1 MSHICYYGSPDPAQY
16 AHEVCAAL
24 EKTDFELLKRIG
36 EEILRTKATGATIY
50 TAGNGGSAATA
61 SHMINDLMKGCRIN
75 ERTGFRA
82 NCLNDPNAVV
92 TCLAND
98 FSYDDVFAIE
108 LKTLARRGDVLIVFS
123 GSGNSENIL
132 RACQMA
138 RAIGMTVVGFGGRD
152 GGKMKDLCDICLVA
166 PTYCME
172 QLEDLHM
179 FYVHALVSYLREGLK
194 TVWDM
199 EIFRFPINIPFRRV
213 VFGSEPS
220 GVPGSDDWQ
229 KALAELQ
236 VTVFKGKSLSVL
248 IGGMDAQSARSSV
261 AFCFT
266 AEEIEIAAAAG
277 IYAVGV
283 AVSELRDTSVDEN
296 ARAAMIDAGAAS
308 LIPDFSA
315 VGRLQEFLFG
325 GEQE

>member
-1 MSHICYYGSPDPAQY
+1 MSHICYNGSSDPTQY

-24 EKTDFELLKRIG
+24 EKTDFEILKQIG
-36 EEILRTKATGATIY
+36 EEILRTKATGAMIY

-138 RAIGMTVVGFGGRD
+138 RAIGMTVIGFGGRD
-152 GGKMKDLCDICLVA
+152 GGKMKELCDICLVA

-179 FYVHALVSYLREGLK
+179 FYVHALVSFLRDGLK

-199 EIFRFPINIPFRRV
+199 EVFRFPASFPFSSV
-213 VFGSEPS
+213 VFGLEPA

-229 KALAELQ
+229 KALTALA
-236 VTVFKGKSLSVL
+236 VTVYKGKPLSVL
-248 IGGMDAQSARSSV
+248 IGGMDAKSVRSSA

-266 AEEIEIAAAAG
+266 AEEIELAVAAG
-277 IYAVGV
+277 VYAVGV
-283 AVSELRDTSVDEN
+283 AVSELRNTSVDEN
-296 ARAAMIDAGAAS
+296 ARAAMIKAGAS
-308 LIPDFSA
+308 CIIPDFSA

>member
-1 MSHICYYGSPDPAQY
+1 
-16 AHEVCAAL
+16 
-24 EKTDFELLKRIG
+24 
-36 EEILRTKATGATIY
+36 
-50 TAGNGGSAATA
+50 
-61 SHMINDLMKGCRIN
+61 MINDLMKGCRIN

-138 RAIGMTVVGFGGRD
+138 RAIGMTVIGFGGRD
-152 GGKMKDLCDICLVA
+152 GGKMKALCDICLVA
-166 PTYCME
+166 PTHCME

-179 FYVHALVSYLREGLK
+179 FYVHALVSFLREGLK
-194 TVWDM
+194 TVWDL
-199 EIFRFPINIPFRRV
+199 EVFRFPTSVPFRGV

-220 GVPGSDDWQ
+220 GVPGSGNWQ
-229 KALAELQ
+229 KSLAALA
-236 VTVFKGKSLSVL
+236 VTVYQGKPLSALV
-248 IGGMDAQSARSSV
+248 GGMDAQSVRSSA

-266 AEEIEIAAAAG
+266 AEEVEIAAAAG
-277 IYAVGV
+277 VYAIGV
-283 AVSELRDTSVDEN
+283 AISELRDTSVDQN
-296 ARAAMIDAGAAS
+296 TRAAMIDASAGCI
-308 LIPDFSA
+308 IPDFSA
-315 VGRLQEFLFG
+315 VGSLQEFLFG

>member
-1 MSHICYYGSPDPAQY
+1 MSHICYNGSPDPAQY
-16 AHEVCAAL
+16 AQEVCLAL
-24 EKTDFELLKRIG
+24 EKTEFELLKQIG
-36 EEILRTKATGATIY
+36 EEILRTKDTGAMIY

-98 FSYDDVFAIE
+98 FSYDDVFAIQ

-132 RACQMA
+132 RACAMA
-138 RAIGMTVVGFGGRD
+138 RAIGMMVAGFGGRD
-152 GGKMKDLCDICLVA
+152 GGKMKDLCDICLIA

-179 FYVHALVSYLREGLK
+179 FYVHALVSFLRDGLK

-199 EIFRFPINIPFRRV
+199 ELFRFPISVPFRRV

-229 KALAELQ
+229 KALAALP
-236 VTVFKGKSLSVL
+236 VTVYKDKPLSAL
-248 IGGMDAQSARSSV
+248 IGSMDAQSVRSAV

-266 AEEIEIAAAAG
+266 AEEVKIAAAAG
-277 IYAVGV
+277 VYAVGV
-283 AVSELRDTSVDEN
+283 AVSEHRDTSVDED
-296 ARAAMIDAGAAS
+296 ARAAMIDAGVGCV
-308 LIPDFSA
+308 IPDFSV

-325 GEQE
+325 GEQV